1 MLSTPAGRPAS
12 AQISANINAD
22 NRVYVAGFNTTV
34 LPMANAGATFHTNN
48 IKGKFQG
55 TMPPMT
61 PTLCHSLIS
70 VSGTAAGGA
79 WGVKERERRK
89 RERERERRKKK
100 ASEPDS
106 SRHQ

>member
-34 LPMANAGATFHTNN
+34 LPMANAGATFHPNN

-70 VSGTAAGGA
+70 VSGRQQGRGG
-79 WGVKERERRK
+79 
-89 RERERERRKKK
+89 
-100 ASEPDS
+100 
-106 SRHQ
+106 

>member
-79 WGVKERERRK
+79 WGGKGKRGKKEREREKRK
-89 RERERERRKKK
+89 EKEESIRTRL
-100 ASEPDS
+100 
-106 SRHQ
+106 Q